1 MDAARDLNR
10 AAVPSRLVVW
20 AVALAVA
27 LLTFVVFYPAVNGE
41 FVNFDDIP
49 NFVENENNLRLF
61 GKPDGTPG
69 LNTDSLKWMFTAYHV
84 GVYTPVSWLTVAVD
98 IWLAG
103 DLTSRQLHLTN
114 VVLHSVNA
122 VLFFFI
128 LVSLFAIAGR
138 VRGANGLPLIACA
151 LGALVFALH
160 PLRVEI
166 VAWASA
172 RNNLVGA
179 FFAFLSVL
187 TYLQAYRGERERI
200 GWHILALLL
209 YAVAMLAK
217 AYVLPLPLVLLLLD
231 WYPLRR
237 LEGAPRIVIA
247 RVLIE
252 KVVWLGVGLFLALG
266 FMKVM
271 NAALGMPELV
281 AVSDPDL
288 FKDIRPGIA
297 AYSLW
302 FSVTK
307 TILPLN
313 LVAYVPIPREVSLFS
328 PVFLPAYLFAAVGTA
343 AAFVLY
349 KRAPWFTVS
358 WFAMIFL
365 LGPVSGIVPLG
376 THLAADRYTYLATL
390 PLAALFALAVA
401 KFERD
406 SPDSQRALAFA
417 VAGVLCAGLAYGTR
431 ILIPN
436 WKDSVALWTSV
447 SRLFP
452 ENRQVMLNLGDA
464 YMEAG
469 EGEEQRGMELIER
482 AAAPVPEDAGR
493 WAEADHYMR
502 SLALQNIAIR
512 LGNEGEAEGD
522 VRKVEEALRLLKEAV
537 QERPRDT
544 QLLLEVCRLLAQA
557 GRAEEAIP
565 LVDRAIEEMPD
576 YEALKDLREQLLS
589 AVPPTPASPE
599 QAGDR
604 AMMQGKFADAIQH
617 YKVALAEDAENQDLY
632 GKLARSQVE
641 AKRYVD
647 ARRTLEPA
655 VQRWPDNPGLTY
667 SLLWLLATAPD
678 DAARD
683 AELGLEIIRRIN
695 GDEQT
700 QPQLL
705 DIIAAVYAEA
715 GQFDKAILLLRRAI
729 DATPPAQA
737 SAFRERMELYQQGKP
752 FRMR

>member
-41 FVNFDDIP
+41 FVNFDDMP
-49 NFVENENNLRLF
+49 NFVHNEQNLRLF
-61 GKPDGTPG
+61 EKPDGTPG

-122 VLFFFI
+122 LLFFFI

-138 VRGANGLPLIACA
+138 GRATNGLPVIACA

-187 TYLQAYRGERERI
+187 AYLQAHRGEGERI

-237 LEGAPRIVIA
+237 LGGAPRSLIA
-247 RVLIE
+247 RVLVE
-252 KVVWLGVGLFLALG
+252 KAVWLGVGLFLALG
-266 FMKVM
+266 FMKMM
-271 NAALGMPELV
+271 NAALGMPDLV
-281 AVSDPDL
+281 AFSDPDL

-328 PVFLPAYLFAAVGTA
+328 PIFLPAYLFAVAGTA
-343 AAFVLY
+343 AAVVLY
-349 KRAPWFTVS
+349 KKAPWFTVA

-376 THLAADRYTYLATL
+376 TYLAADRYTYLATL

-401 KFERD
+401 KFERE
-406 SPDSQRALAFA
+406 SPDSQRAFAFGA
-417 VAGVLCAGLAYGTR
+417 AGVLCAGLAYGTR
-431 ILIPN
+431 VLIPN

-464 YMEAG
+464 YADAG
-469 EGEEQRGMELIER
+469 EEERGMELLRR
-482 AAAPVPEDAGR
+482 AAAPLTEDAGR
-493 WAEADHYMR
+493 WAEADRYMR
-502 SLALQNIAIR
+502 SLALENIAIR
-512 LGNEGEAEGD
+512 LGEAGEAEGD
-522 VRKVEEALRLLKEAV
+522 ARKVEQAIGLLKEAA
-537 QERPRDT
+537 QERPKDT
-544 QLLLEVCRLLAQA
+544 ELLVKVCQLLARA
-557 GRAEEAIP
+557 GRADEAIP

-576 YEALKDLREQLLS
+576 YDALKDLREQLLS
-589 AVPPTPASPE
+589 AVPPPPASPE

-604 AMMQGKFADAIQH
+604 AMMQSRFDDAIQQ
-617 YKVALAEDAENQDLY
+617 YKVAIAEQPDNQDLY
-632 GKLARSQVE
+632 GKLARAQVQAERYVE
-641 AKRYVD
+641 ARK
-647 ARRTLEPA
+647 TLEPA

-667 SLLWLLATAPD
+667 SLLWLLGTAPD
-678 DAARD
+678 DEARD
-683 AELGLEIIRRIN
+683 AKLGLEIIRRIN

-729 DATPPAQA
+729 EATPPAQA
-737 SAFRERMELYQQGKP
+737 GAFRERMELYQQGKP
-752 FRMR
+752 FRVR